1 MKKVTFS
8 GKPPT
13 DSPPPGDVDAW
24 VMNRETAEPEQTK
37 PDAPKQERTKRLT
50 IDVSI
55 SLHKRIK
62 SQCALENLI
71 MADEIRDL
79 LEKRFPIK
87 AEQGA
92 PS

>member
-8 GKPPT
+8 GKPPST
-13 DSPPPGDVDAW
+13 PTTGNVDDW
-24 VMNRETAEPEQTK
+24 VMNRETGKVEQTK
-37 PDAPKQERTKRLT
+37 DDAAKQERTKRLT

-62 SQCALENLI
+62 SQCALQDDQ
-71 MADEIRDL
+71 MADVIRDL
-79 LEKRFPIK
+79 LEERFPPRP
-87 AEQGA
+87 EQGK